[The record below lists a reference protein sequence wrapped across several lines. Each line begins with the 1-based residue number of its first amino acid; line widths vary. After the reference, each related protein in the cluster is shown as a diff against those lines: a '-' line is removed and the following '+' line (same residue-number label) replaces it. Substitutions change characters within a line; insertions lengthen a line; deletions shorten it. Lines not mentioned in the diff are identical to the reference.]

1 MKSNLIK
8 LSLISLLALLVCGT
22 LAFAEPQS
30 LPNGPYIE
38 EEQGEVALSSLMTNE
53 ELYHRLFQLAERSK
67 GVMTL
72 ELAGYSN
79 AINFPDL
86 MEPLGYPLYV
96 CKFGEPDPS
105 KVRMLITTQIHGN
118 EPLGTEAVIEIMQ
131 SLIGGGKAA
140 QAILDK
146 VTIWIM
152 PRINPDGAINQ
163 YEGQWIPKRYTD
175 QEWIPEDIGL
185 PAGTRAPWYYTSTG
199 SMSTVTMGRIFTGPG
214 YDENRDSNPNL
225 DFRIENLA
233 DYGLTPEE
241 FAEDYLDNRSL
252 NNSNYGGYYVTPEAR
267 IVTGVFKELQPDVYI
282 DIHHRGFNYL
292 SNDDI
297 RQVSIQVAAEVADPY
312 DDPFTGNHYEVD
324 ADVLTLA
331 KQVNAVGWL
340 SLQLGNSEFGSIQK
354 YPKVNLP
361 GTTLGAFA
369 LNDTAI
375 MLIEISGQTQT
386 LGQKANGKLIK
397 TAKDAVVAIMGA
409 LADGSIHDV
418 DTAIYDAIPESAHS
432 ISDPTTRDEEL
443 EELF

>member
-1 MKSNLIK
+1 MKCTLIK
-8 LSLISLLALLVCGT
+8 LSLVSLLAFAVCST

-30 LPNGPYIE
+30 VPNGPYVE
-38 EEQGEVALSSLMTNE
+38 EEQGSVSLSSLMTNQ
-53 ELYHRLFQLAERSK
+53 ELYDRLHQLEARSK
-67 GVMTL
+67 GVMKL
-72 ELAGYSN
+72 EIAGYSN

-96 CKFGEPDPS
+96 CKFGEADPS
-105 KVRMLITTQIHGN
+105 KVRLLVTSQIHGN
-118 EPLGTEAVIEIMQ
+118 EPLGTEAVVEIMQ
-131 SLIGGGKAA
+131 RLIAGGKAA
-140 QAILDK
+140 QAILEN
-146 VTIWIM
+146 VTIWFM

-175 QEWIPEDIGL
+175 QEWVPEDIGL
-185 PAGTRAPWYYTSTG
+185 PAGTRAPWYYTATG
-199 SMSTVTMGRIFTGPG
+199 SMSTVTLGRILTGPG

-233 DYGLTPEE
+233 DYGLTPDE
-241 FAEDYLDNRSL
+241 FATNYLNNRSL

-292 SNDDI
+292 SADDN
-297 RQVSIQVAAEVADPY
+297 RWVSIQVAAEVADPY

-340 SLQLGNSEFGSIQK
+340 SLQLGNSAFGAIQK

-361 GTTLGAFA
+361 GTTLGTFA

-386 LGQKANGKLIK
+386 LGQKARGWLTM
-397 TAKDAVVAIMGA
+397 TATDSVLAIMGA

-418 DTAIYDAIPESAHS
+418 DPAIYDAIPESAHS
-432 ISDPTTRDEEL
+432 MSDPTTRDEDPL
-443 EELF
+443 

>member
-1 MKSNLIK
+1 MKRNLIK
-8 LSLISLLALLVCGT
+8 FSLISLLALVVCGT
-22 LAFAEPQS
+22 FAFAEPQS
-30 LPNGPYIE
+30 RPNGPYVE
-38 EEQGEVALSSLMTNE
+38 EEQGKVALSSIMTNE
-53 ELYHRLFQLAERSK
+53 ELYDRLYQLEERSK
-67 GVMTL
+67 GVMKL
-72 ELAGYSN
+72 DLAGYSN

-86 MEPLGYPLYV
+86 LEPLGYPLYV

-105 KVRMLITTQIHGN
+105 KASLFVTTQIHGN

-131 SLIGGGKAA
+131 RLIAGGQAA
-140 QAILDK
+140 QAILEN

-175 QEWIPEDIGL
+175 QIWDPEAIGL
-185 PAGTRAPWYYTSTG
+185 PEGTRAPWYYSSTG
-199 SMSTVTMGRIFTGPG
+199 SMFTVTMGRILTGPG

-241 FAEDYLDNRSL
+241 FAENYLDNRQL
-252 NNSNYGGYYVTPEAR
+252 NNSSYGGYYVTPEAR
-267 IVTGVFKELQPDVYI
+267 IVTKVFKELQPDVYI

-292 SNDDI
+292 SEDDN
-297 RQVSIQVAAEVADPY
+297 RQVYIQVAAEVADPY

-331 KQVNAVGWL
+331 KQVNAMGWL
-340 SLQLGNSEFGSIQK
+340 SLQLGNSAFGSIQK

-361 GTTLGAFA
+361 GTTLGSFA

-375 MLIEISGQTQT
+375 MLIEIAGQTQT
-386 LGQKANGKLIK
+386 LGQKANGRLTK
-397 TAKDAVVAIMGA
+397 TATDSVFAIMQA

-418 DTAIYDAIPESAHS
+418 DPAIYDAIPESANR
-432 ISDPTTRDEEL
+432 ISDPTTRDDEPL
-443 EELF
+443 